1 MRKAAFSLALL
12 ALAGMPATAS
22 LLGGTA
28 AIAEEAAPLAGPDTQ
43 FVAKAI
49 RDGMAEVEMGKA
61 AAEKA
66 SHAEVKQFAER
77 MVKDHGEAN
86 QKLLELAKKHK
97 IEAEGTYGTPP
108 LRPAEEETAK
118 QHEMSGM
125 SGGQF
130 DRAYMA
136 AMVEDHE
143 KAVSAF
149 ADEAKNGK
157 DAEVRDLA
165 SALLPALEE
174 HLRMAKSLSG
184 QLGSQ

>member
-86 QKLLELAKKHK
+86 QKLAGARE
-97 IEAEGTYGTPP
+97 EA
-108 LRPAEEETAK
+108 
-118 QHEMSGM
+118 Q
-125 SGGQF
+125 
-130 DRAYMA
+130 DR
-136 AMVEDHE
+136 
-143 KAVSAF
+143 
-149 ADEAKNGK
+149 G
-157 DAEVRDLA
+157 RG
-165 SALLPALEE
+165 
-174 HLRMAKSLSG
+174 HLRDPAASPG
-184 QLGSQ
+184 RGGGRQAARR